1 MIKTINN
8 IEYDIVYNG
17 EIYNTENLKT
27 ELETKGYVF
36 DSTSDTEIIL
46 YSFIEYGK
54 KCVEMVVGLENLRL

>member
-8 IEYDIVYNG
+8 IEYAIVYNG

-36 DSTSDTEIIL
+36 NSTSDTEIIL
-46 YSFIEYGK
+46 YSLLNMGK
-54 KCVEMVVGLENLRL
+54 NA